1 MGEVYLAR
9 TRGLGGFEKLVVIKR
24 NLATAVGQDQA
35 PLLAE
40 ARLVATL
47 QHTNIVQVNDVGTD
61 NGTVF
66 VAMEF
71 LHGQD
76 LRSVLRRS
84 NAPLPL
90 DQAIAMALGVCAGL
104 HYAHDKRDADGSLL
118 ELVHRDV
125 SPSNVFV
132 TYDGGVKLID
142 FGIAKATSL
151 PSETQLGTVKGK
163 PGYMSPE
170 QCKGEPV
177 DRRSDVFCVGIVLY
191 EMATGRQ
198 LFRGATEYA
207 TYQAICEG
215 AVEPPEGVE
224 AELGAIVM
232 KALAKDRR
240 ERWASAAAMGE
251 ALGAFAA
258 ERKLDVSQ
266 YGIGRWMSK
275 VFAAEL
281 EAWKEAQGRGQT
293 LVEHVV
299 KRASVSVPSISVP
312 T

>member
-1 MGEVYLAR
+1 MVSSAESEVADAPGVTPSTATTRNLRNVKVASRLATTSVRRSSTRSSDTPHATPCYARTVGIAEAAGVAAPAEPLGRLGRYELLSLIAKGGMGEVFLAR

-24 NLATAVGQDQA
+24 NLPTMAQDSG

-170 QCKGEPV
+170 QCK
-177 DRRSDVFCVGIVLY
+177 
-191 EMATGRQ
+191 
-198 LFRGATEYA
+198 
-207 TYQAICEG
+207 
-215 AVEPPEGVE
+215 
-224 AELGAIVM
+224 
-232 KALAKDRR
+232 
-240 ERWASAAAMGE
+240 
-251 ALGAFAA
+251 
-258 ERKLDVSQ
+258 
-266 YGIGRWMSK
+266 
-275 VFAAEL
+275 
-281 EAWKEAQGRGQT
+281 
-293 LVEHVV
+293 
-299 KRASVSVPSISVP
+299 
-312 T
+312 